1 LGAIT
6 VPLKFSSSD
15 LICDSVSFVG
25 TRISDAPLK
34 GDTIDNVNGTIQF
47 YAVTFTQIDPG
58 SGLVANLFLTV
69 KQNAPLQTVEIDTFS
84 TSNPSVFLDFTYTFS
99 VDMTPAFVKGGIT
112 IKEKNLA
119 PQIKPIGTQYVVEGD
134 TLRIKIL
141 ASDPEGDSIKISMLN
156 CPDGAFFADSGNGR
170 AIFRWIPPFT
180 GPWSSVNSP
189 FKVAFV
195 ASDGKNSSRE
205 DVEIKVIDKDLGLK
219 AYSLEVGTDSGFF
232 SDTVSIPIT
241 LINSDSVGRMKL
253 LLHFDP
259 SALSLLSVSKANTR
273 ISNWEY
279 FQYILNQPS
288 PGDLQILAQS
298 DILDT
303 IVTKPV
309 SPGEGVIANLNFR
322 IILNPSPLSL
332 LTSVVF
338 KFRDSTDNT
347 FGGAYGQK
355 FISQDKINYY
365 EGGIYIKSFGTLIG
379 DINLNGIQYEV
390 GDVVLFS
397 KFLIDP
403 VKYPFNQ
410 EQELNSDVNEDG
422 ICCTLADF
430 IVLLNRVL
438 QGSNLGLAKV
448 VLEADKVQVNLKK
461 NSSGIEIFIDSRVPV
476 GGALLIIKHPGIALG
491 DAILSSD
498 AEGMTLLKKD
508 DAGELRLLLYSTS
521 AKYIE
526 SGQKRLFTIPIRN
539 GDGNIELEKAFF
551 SDYSGNLMQANV
563 SLEKNQQLPDRFN
576 LFQNYPNPFNPETN
590 ISFSLP
596 EENQVNLRIYN
607 LKGQLVDLLVNTR
620 LSAGFYTFTWN
631 GKDESGRDV
640 SSGIYFYKLIA
651 GKYSET
657 KKMVRIK

>member
-1 LGAIT
+1 
-6 VPLKFSSSD
+6 
-15 LICDSVSFVG
+15 
-25 TRISDAPLK
+25 
-34 GDTIDNVNGTIQF
+34 
-47 YAVTFTQIDPG
+47 
-58 SGLVANLFLTV
+58 
-69 KQNAPLQTVEIDTFS
+69 
-84 TSNPSVFLDFTYTFS
+84 
-99 VDMTPAFVKGGIT
+99 
-112 IKEKNLA
+112 
-119 PQIKPIGTQYVVEGD
+119 VVEGD